1 MDVGLA
7 VAVRIAEAPDAV
19 AVEDEDL
26 VVAEGAGHRLMQAG
40 GEAAPGDVG
49 RADLQAAGQPD
60 VAVQRDDDRGAIL
73 AELDVARA
81 DSAFPGIID
90 GQADMIDGVGLGAFG
105 HAHLGLHL
113 GLPAAGRRTG
123 RDGLRGYRRRGVFVA
138 ERDAEGGGRGVGRHL
153 HHEEIIVAGEFSRS
167 GDGDA
172 GLEFLR
178 RALATRADDEQKVLR
193 VGGDG
198 EVAFDDDVTVAFAGF
213 PEFADGGVGDAIGQ
227 DDVLTD
233 EFDGLEAT
241 EGFR

>member
-7 VAVRIAEAPDAV
+7 VAVLIAEAPDAV

-26 VVAEGAGHRLMQAG
+26 VFADGAGHRLMQAG

-60 VAVQRDDDRGAIL
+60 VAIQRDDDRGTVL

-81 DSAFPGIID
+81 DGAFPGIVD
-90 GQADMIDGVGLGAFG
+90 RQGDMIDGVGFGAFG
-105 HAHLGLHL
+105 HAHLGFHL
-113 GLPAAGRRTG
+113 GLPASGRRTG
-123 RDGLRGYRRRGVFVA
+123 RDGLCGHRRRGVLVG
-138 ERDAEGGGRGVGRHL
+138 ERDAEGGGCGVGRHL
-153 HHEEIIVAGEFSRS
+153 HHEEIIVGGEFSRA

-178 RALATRADDEQKVLR
+178 RALAARADDEQEVLG

-198 EVAFDDDVTVAFAGF
+198 EVAFDDDVAVALAGS

-227 DDVLTD
+227 DDVLAD